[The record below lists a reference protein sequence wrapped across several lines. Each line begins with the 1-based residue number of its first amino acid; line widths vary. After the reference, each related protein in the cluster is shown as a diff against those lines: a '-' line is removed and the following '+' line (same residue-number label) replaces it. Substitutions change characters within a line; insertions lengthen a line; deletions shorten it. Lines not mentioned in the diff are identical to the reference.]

1 MAQKVLV
8 QLVDDIDGHSGD
20 DVSTIQFGL
29 DGVTYEIDL
38 NESNAEQLRG
48 ELSDFVDAAR
58 RVGGRIKRGTKPQ
71 PASTTGPSKAGQIRD
86 WANANGF
93 TLSNRGR
100 IPDNVINAYREA
112 QATQKHGAK
121 GKTRKST
128 STGGRRPTSAKAR

>member
-38 NESNAEQLRG
+38 NEPHAERLRG
-48 ELSDFVDAAR
+48 ELSDYVGVAR

-71 PASTTGPSKAGQIRD
+71 SGSSAEPSEAGLIRQ
-86 WANANGF
+86 WGNANGF

-100 IPDNVINAYREA
+100 IPGNVIDAYRQA
-112 QATQKHGAK
+112 QAAENKTSAR
-121 GKTRKST
+121 GKARRPASA
-128 STGGRRPTSAKAR
+128 GGRARAKAS